1 MVKPKMTW
9 IFKDRYNPTKQVTI
23 DGEFPQ
29 LLKMLE
35 ATFFDFRY
43 HNSLSTSAQKE
54 FISKKGVTFAK
65 VIYIH
70 TQISYCLGTHSC
82 QEDFFYNYYCKTV
95 KKLFIDVHPMFAM
108 KKYAEY
114 IALIRSDNEIIM
126 KRLRD
131 STDDNLSDD
140 K

>member
-1 MVKPKMTW
+1 MVKTKMTW
-9 IFKDRYNPTKQVTI
+9 TFKDRYNPTRKITI
-23 DGEFPQ
+23 DAEFP
-29 LLKMLE
+29 LLLQMLE

-54 FISKKGVTFAK
+54 LISKKGVTFAK

-82 QEDFFYNYYCKTV
+82 QKDFFYNYYCKTV
-95 KKLFIDVHPMFAM
+95 KKLFVDVHPMFAM

-114 IALIRSDNEIIM
+114 IALIRSDNEIIR
-126 KRLRD
+126 KRHI
-131 STDDNLSDD
+131 DNHEDHLSDD
-140 K
+140 R

>member
-9 IFKDRYNPTKQVTI
+9 TFKDRYNPTKQVTI

-95 KKLFIDVHPMFAM
+95 KKLFVDVHPMFAM

-114 IALIRSDNEIIM
+114 ISLIRSDNEVTRR
-126 KRLRD
+126 RLMENAED
-131 STDDNLSDD
+131 ELTDD

>member
-1 MVKPKMTW
+1 MTW
-9 IFKDRYNPTKQVTI
+9 TFKDRYNPTRIVTI
-23 DGEFPQ
+23 DGEFPV

-35 ATFFDFRY
+35 ETFYDFRFQ
-43 HNSLSTSAQKE
+43 NSLNTSAQKE
-54 FISKKGVTFAK
+54 LILKKGVIFAK

-95 KKLFIDVHPMFAM
+95 KKHFIDVHPMFAM
-108 KKYAEY
+108 KKYAEL
-114 IALIRSDNEIIM
+114 IALIRSDNELIN
-126 KRLRD
+126 KRLSD
-131 STDDNLSDD
+131 NFDDHLSDD

>member
-1 MVKPKMTW
+1 M
-9 IFKDRYNPTKQVTI
+9 
-23 DGEFPQ
+23 
-29 LLKMLE
+29 
-35 ATFFDFRY
+35 
-43 HNSLSTSAQKE
+43 
-54 FISKKGVTFAK
+54 
-65 VIYIH
+65 
-70 TQISYCLGTHSC
+70 
-82 QEDFFYNYYCKTV
+82 
-95 KKLFIDVHPMFAM
+95 KKLFVDVHPMFAM

>member
-1 MVKPKMTW
+1 MTW
-9 IFKDRYNPTKQVTI
+9 TFRDRYNPTKQVTI

-70 TQISYCLGTHSC
+70 TQISYCLGS
-82 QEDFFYNYYCKTV
+82 N
-95 KKLFIDVHPMFAM
+95 
-108 KKYAEY
+108 
-114 IALIRSDNEIIM
+114 
-126 KRLRD
+126 
-131 STDDNLSDD
+131 
-140 K
+140 